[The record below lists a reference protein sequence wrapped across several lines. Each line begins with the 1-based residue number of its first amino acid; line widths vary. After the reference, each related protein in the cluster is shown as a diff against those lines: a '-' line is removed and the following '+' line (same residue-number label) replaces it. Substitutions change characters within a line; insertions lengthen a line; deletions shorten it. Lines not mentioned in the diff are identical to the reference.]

1 LADRAFC
8 HILHPG
14 AAAAQDEGRM
24 KAIRHSGLVLGLVLA
39 VSAAKAQSQDDFLN
53 LELNNLMQVENG
65 CRATFI
71 VVNGLGVKLDR
82 TAIEIGVFDEKNVF
96 SQMVVFDLGR
106 LPQGKTKVVQYD
118 LPRSCT
124 TISRLL
130 LNSVKECTGGG
141 DIAAQC
147 EDRIRTRN
155 NTAIEFGQ

>member
-1 LADRAFC
+1 
-8 HILHPG
+8 
-14 AAAAQDEGRM
+14 M
-24 KAIRHSGLVLGLVLA
+24 KTFSCSGWLLGLALA
-39 VSAAKAQSQDDFLN
+39 VSAAQAQSEDNFLN
-53 LELNNLMQVENG
+53 FELNSLTQVENG

-71 VVNGLGVKLDR
+71 VVNSLGVKLER

-118 LPRSCT
+118 LPRSCA

-130 LNSVKECTGGG
+130 LNSVKECAGSG
-141 DIAAQC
+141 DITAQC

-155 NTAIEFGQ
+155 STAIEFGQ